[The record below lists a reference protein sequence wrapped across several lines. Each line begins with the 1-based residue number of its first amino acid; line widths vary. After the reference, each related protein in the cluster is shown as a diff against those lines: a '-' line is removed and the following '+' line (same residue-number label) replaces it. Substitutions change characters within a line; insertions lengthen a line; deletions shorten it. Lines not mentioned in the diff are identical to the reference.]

1 MLHCATWCTQYR
13 NVTYCCEC
21 GFRLLLDANVGS
33 VSGLVVTVINLLTVL
48 CSSEPVQMIG
58 IFRHYVI
65 LESVLIKLWWHCSY
79 VYSPGARFTKNLET
93 ILWLSW
99 DSDQTYD
106 NLKIILW
113 QCWFTNKK
121 LSYRRETAQCFVSL
135 NILLSRTRSL
145 KMIAFSMASPY

>member
-65 LESVLIKLWWHCSY
+65 LESVLIKL
-79 VYSPGARFTKNLET
+79 
-93 ILWLSW
+93 
-99 DSDQTYD
+99 
-106 NLKIILW
+106 
-113 QCWFTNKK
+113 
-121 LSYRRETAQCFVSL
+121 
-135 NILLSRTRSL
+135 
-145 KMIAFSMASPY
+145 